1 MYMRRLIFVRGL
13 FSLWTLLTV
22 LFLCGCD
29 YNKFED
35 VTEQSGAEDKV
46 DSVEYISLARLKSFY
61 VDGGVTLTTDAVV
74 RGVVTANDVADNF
87 YKKIVI
93 QDSTGAVAIALGQYD
108 LHNYYPLGA
117 AVSVRIRGLRLGMAD
132 NMLHLGLAP
141 ESGSSEEIAEIATVA
156 LMNKYLFDVRKGVG
170 LQPVVRKISELT
182 TMDIGRLVKV
192 EGLVADL
199 SVWRRWAQSE
209 KYSPSGYARAVDIAA
224 MDSEWKTIYIYTSG
238 YAQFADQL
246 VPESRFSVTGI
257 VLKKNNSEFRIQ
269 MRSLDDV
276 VVKD

>member
-1 MYMRRLIFVRGL
+1 MF
-13 FSLWTLLTV
+13 
-22 LFLCGCD
+22 GCD

-46 DSVEYISLARLKSFY
+46 DSVGYISLARLKSFY

-117 AVSVRIRGLRLGMAD
+117 AVSVRIRGLRLGMVD
-132 NMLHLGLAP
+132 NMLHLGLGS
-141 ESGSSEEIAEIATVA
+141 ESDEVAEIATVA
-156 LMNKYLFDVRKGVG
+156 LMNKYLFDVKKGAE

-209 KYSPSGYARAVDIAA
+209 KYSPSGYARAVDMAA
-224 MDSEWKTIYIYTSG
+224 MDSEWRTVYIYTSG

-246 VPESRFSVTGI
+246 VPELTFSVTGI

-269 MRSLDDV
+269 MRSLADV
-276 VVKD
+276 VVND

>member
-22 LFLCGCD
+22 LFMFGCD

-46 DSVEYISLARLKSFY
+46 DSVGYISLARLKSFY

-117 AVSVRIRGLRLGMAD
+117 AVSVRIRGLRLGMVD
-132 NMLHLGLAP
+132 NMLHLGLGS
-141 ESGSSEEIAEIATVA
+141 ESDEVAEIATVA
-156 LMNKYLFDVRKGVG
+156 LMNKYLFDVKKGAE

-209 KYSPSGYARAVDIAA
+209 KYSPSGYARAIDMAA
-224 MDSEWKTIYIYTSG
+224 MDSEWRTIYIYTSG

-246 VPESRFSVTGI
+246 VPESTFSVTGI

-269 MRSLDDV
+269 MRSLADV
-276 VVKD
+276 VVND

>member
-22 LFLCGCD
+22 LFMFGCD

-46 DSVEYISLARLKSFY
+46 DSVGYISLARLKSFY

-117 AVSVRIRGLRLGMAD
+117 AVSVRIRGLRLGMVD
-132 NMLHLGLAP
+132 NMLHLGLGS
-141 ESGSSEEIAEIATVA
+141 ESDEVAEIATVA
-156 LMNKYLFDVRKGVG
+156 LMNKYLFDVKKGAE

-209 KYSPSGYARAVDIAA
+209 KYSPSGYARAIDMAA
-224 MDSEWKTIYIYTSG
+224 MDSEWRTIYIYTSG

-246 VPESRFSVTGI
+246 VPELTFSVTGI

-269 MRSLDDV
+269 MRSLADV
-276 VVKD
+276 VVND

>member
-22 LFLCGCD
+22 LFMFGCD

-46 DSVEYISLARLKSFY
+46 DSVGYISLARLKSFY
-61 VDGGVTLTTDAVV
+61 VEGGVTLTTDAVV

-108 LHNYYPLGA
+108 LHNYYPLGT
-117 AVSVRIRGLRLGMAD
+117 AVSVRIRGLRLGMVD
-132 NMLHLGLAP
+132 NMLHLGLGS
-141 ESGSSEEIAEIATVA
+141 ESDEVAEIATVA
-156 LMNKYLFDVRKGVG
+156 LMNKYLFDVKKGAE

-209 KYSPSGYARAVDIAA
+209 KYSPLGYARAVDMAA
-224 MDSEWKTIYIYTSG
+224 MDSEWRTIYIYTSG

-246 VPESRFSVTGI
+246 VPESTFSVTGI

-269 MRSLDDV
+269 MRSLADV
-276 VVKD
+276 VVND